1 MPGFLGGSSG
11 SSGTGGEISFPKE
24 FVDPVTKL
32 RISQP
37 ENLIDTDFEYGLQP
51 TKWETVELI
60 NNTPSFFSKSGDTT
74 IPGIRAITTNAG
86 TREITVVTD
95 FDHLLSSGIPI
106 SVTGTKSVT
115 ADGAYIINSIPN
127 TTTFTYLCKAN
138 QEFTSSIEDLYSS
151 IITGEFFQGSQ
162 LRIADAAG
170 ITTNDAAT
178 SILTVTTESSH
189 GFKVNTPFYFL
200 NLNST
205 ISQDFPATNLT
216 AKSFDSTNSAT
227 AQTFDGSNTLS
238 SVNIDW
244 SNSGVVGGATSNI
257 SSISTVNNTITVAHG
272 IENFVGKVI
281 GTPLY
286 YSVTGGAGYFL
297 NNPRGVVFLKTNN
310 TLGAGT
316 STFQVSA
323 IPNGDAIAITANI
336 SGTFQLS
343 NQSRTFA
350 GNNVNDLTQTSIDV
364 IKGTPQIFDGSNTNG
379 LVGTV
384 TGYSGSNVTVSSATV
399 LEWYTGAMVQYSS
412 STNQPPTSSPA
423 SLFTNNATFWIDSFF
438 RQGTSN
444 LYTFTLKPLPNGSVI
459 TSISG
464 GGGTQTFK
472 TIGVSID
479 KDIFHVKDCGFT
491 RNDMIEYE
499 YPAGE
504 GGRFGVVSV
513 DQEKDFYFVQT
524 IYDAHNFTLN
534 QTTGDLSP
542 LTVSITVDRGTAI
555 TPTTAT
561 PTGLDAPITFAVT
574 AGVLPTGLTLNTT
587 TGSVSGVPVEVVT
600 GRVVVITA
608 TDAGGSTAFQTH
620 TYTVNATVGSVN
632 PSTVSR
638 ENIFADTAITAIT
651 FTTTNLVAPL
661 TWAISSGTLPTGLS
675 FNSANGSITGT
686 PSEVIAAPGRQVI
699 VRATDTGG
707 LQAFSTVTFQINP
720 APRLYDFSSATFRP
734 GGATG
739 QTGPSI
745 AQARSGVGNPSWAAT
760 YLNMPTF
767 QGIQE
772 WTVPENGTYRIDCY
786 GAASS
791 SCGRTGYRAGYGA
804 RIRGD
809 FTLTKG
815 EIISMVAGH
824 RGYTQ
829 GNGWGGSSGG
839 GGTFV
844 WRKGQTVPLIIAG
857 GAGSAGENNN
867 ADYKDAS
874 ADVNGRPGYGFG
886 PGSVGNTSTGSSC
899 GGGGGGGWNGGS
911 TGTCGGTFSYGNVWQ
926 NPNGNQTNG
935 SGGPNGSGQGV
946 FGVGGGSHGG
956 GGGGGGYTGGGGS
969 YWAYASDCGG
979 GGSFPAGANLV
990 QTRSANSGE
999 GFITI
1004 TRL

>member
-11 SSGTGGEISFPKE
+11 SSGSGGEISFPKE

-74 IPGIRAITTNAG
+74 IPGIRSITTNAG
-86 TREITVVTD
+86 TREITVTTD

-127 TTTFTYLCKAN
+127 TTTFTYLCKSN

-162 LRIADAAG
+162 LRISDAAG
-170 ITTNDAAT
+170 IITNDAAT
-178 SILTVTTESSH
+178 SVLTVTTESSH

-244 SNSGVVGGATSNI
+244 SNSGVVGGTTSNI
-257 SSISTVNNTITVAHG
+257 SSVSTVNNTITVAHG
-272 IENFVGKVI
+272 IENFVGKVV

-286 YSVTGGAGYFL
+286 YSVSGGAGYFVD
-297 NNPRGVVFLKTNN
+297 NPRGVVFLKTNN

-336 SGTFQLS
+336 AGTFQLS

-364 IKGTPQIFDGSNTNG
+364 IKGTPQIFDGSNTDG
-379 LVGTV
+379 LVATV

-399 LEWYTGAMVQYSS
+399 LEWYTGAMVQYNS
-412 STNQPPTSSPA
+412 STNQPPISSPA

-438 RQGTSN
+438 RQGVTN

-479 KDIFHVKDCGFT
+479 KDIFHVKDCGFV

-499 YPAGE
+499 YPV

-513 DQEKDFYFVQT
+513 DQEKEFYFVQT

-534 QTTGDLSP
+534 QTTGDLAP

-574 AGVLPTGLTLNTT
+574 AGVLPTGLTLNTS
-587 TGSVSGVPVEVVT
+587 TGSVSGTPVEVVT

-620 TYTVNATVGSVN
+620 TYTINPTVGSVN
-632 PSTVSR
+632 PATVSR
-638 ENIFADTAITAIT
+638 ENIFATQAMAAIT
-651 FTTTNLVAPL
+651 FTTTSLVAPI

-675 FNSANGSITGT
+675 FNTANGSITGT
-686 PSEVIAAPGRQVI
+686 PTEVINAPGRQVI
-699 VRATDTGG
+699 VRATDVGG

-720 APRLYDFSSATFRP
+720 APNLYSFSSVTFTS

-739 QTGPSI
+739 PYGPNI
-745 AQARSGVGNPSWAAT
+745 NQIRAGAGNPSWANQ
-760 YLNMPTF
+760 YINSP
-767 QGIQE
+767 QGNGSID
-772 WTVPENGTYRIDCY
+772 WTIPEDGTYRIEVY
-786 GAASS
+786 GARSA
-791 SCGRTGYRAGYGA
+791 SCGSSGQRAGYGA
-804 RIRGD
+804 RMRGD
-809 FTLTKG
+809 FNLVKG
-815 EIISMVAGH
+815 NVLRMVVGH
-824 RGYTQ
+824 PGRTQ
-829 GNGWGGSSGG
+829 TNGWGGSNAGG
-839 GGTFV
+839 GSFV
-844 WRKGQTVPLIIAG
+844 WVPGQTTPLIIAG
-857 GAGSAGENNN
+857 GAGGSGN
-867 ADYKDAS
+867 
-874 ADVNGRPGYGFG
+874 NGRPDLADAPTGQNGNSGTAYGG
-886 PGSVGNTSTGSSC
+886 ASGGNTATQGGC
-899 GGGGGGGWNGGS
+899 HGGGGGGWYGGTTGICGGS
-911 TGTCGGTFSYGNVWQ
+911 ASYSNVYDNAKGLTGWGSDNNEHGSYGV
-926 NPNGNQTNG
+926 GAG
-935 SGGPNGSGQGV
+935 SW
-946 FGVGGGSHGG
+946 GGS
-956 GGGGGGYTGGGGS
+956 GGGGGYSGGGS
-969 YWAYASDCGG
+969 SSWAYSTYSGG
-979 GGSFPAGANLV
+979 GGSFAAGSNQSNSGGANNGDGRIV
-990 QTRSANSGE
+990 
-999 GFITI
+999 I
-1004 TRL
+1004 TRI